1 MAGQAAV
8 QIEGVVSV
16 LAWSAAATLAL
27 LFVTRKLTGLRAKDE
42 EIEDGLDLSTHG
54 ERSFSL

>member
-1 MAGQAAV
+1 MQV
-8 QIEGVVSV
+8 EGVVSV

>member
-1 MAGQAAV
+1 MV
-8 QIEGVVSV
+8 TV
-16 LAWSAAATLAL
+16 LAWSAAATLGL
-27 LFVTRKLTGLRAKDE
+27 LFVTKKLTGLRARDE